1 MFDVSLT
8 REDFAKAAGIVIEA
22 VVTIAG
28 ILAVYH
34 FVLR

>member
-8 REDFAKAAGIVIEA
+8 KADFAKAAGIVIETLVA
-22 VVTIAG
+22 VAG